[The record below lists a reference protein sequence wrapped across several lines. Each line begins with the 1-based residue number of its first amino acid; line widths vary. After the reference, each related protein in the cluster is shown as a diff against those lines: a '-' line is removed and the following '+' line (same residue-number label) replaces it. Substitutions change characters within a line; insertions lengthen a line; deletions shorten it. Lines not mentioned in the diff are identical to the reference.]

1 MKNIILLS
9 AICTLSIGMA
19 TPSLAQTATMI
30 RQQQNQQAQALI
42 DDWVDYKLNEKQ
54 VADRLEIARK
64 EFAQLKPENTV
75 VSEQQILNLSKDAKR
90 VSLDGLKQLKPRTV
104 EVQQLVHMKM
114 QFTEQTFDFMI
125 NEMTKPVHT
134 QSKKQQEQYLSKYAQ
149 LTKLTK
155 EIKQH
160 EERIEAQVWQN
171 LKQQQKS

>member
-1 MKNIILLS
+1 
-9 AICTLSIGMA
+9 
-19 TPSLAQTATMI
+19 
-30 RQQQNQQAQALI
+30 
-42 DDWVDYKLNEKQ
+42 
-54 VADRLEIARK
+54 
-64 EFAQLKPENTV
+64 
-75 VSEQQILNLSKDAKR
+75 
-90 VSLDGLKQLKPRTV
+90 
-104 EVQQLVHMKM
+104 MKM

-160 EERIEAQVWQN
+160 EERIETQVWQN